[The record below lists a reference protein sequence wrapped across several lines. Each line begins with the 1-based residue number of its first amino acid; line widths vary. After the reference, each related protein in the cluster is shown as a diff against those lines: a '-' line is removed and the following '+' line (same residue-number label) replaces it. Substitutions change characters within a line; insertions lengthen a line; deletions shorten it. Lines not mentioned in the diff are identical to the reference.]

1 MASTSNTLIGG
12 LVSYAIT
19 VAGDPIPGAAQVL
32 SVYIET
38 QVNRI
43 STAKIVLSDGRADKG
58 EFKASSSDS
67 FVPGAAVTISAGYDS
82 RNALLF
88 QGIITRQSIRIDGL
102 VGSTLEVECR
112 DAAIKMIVGRK
123 CLTFSQQSDSDV
135 ISSIIGTYGLSDSV
149 TPTNTVWPE
158 QVQYYVTDW
167 DFILS
172 RAEING
178 MIITSLNGKVSV
190 FAPDADTTSVYTG
203 GFGSG
208 LMEFNADL
216 DAITQLSSATA
227 TAWDYQN
234 QEVNTGQASNS
245 YAGPGNLS
253 SSTLAKVAGLENYS
267 MQTSAPFQS
276 VDLSNWAKA
285 QLIKSAYSKI
295 QGEAKFMG
303 TNAINPG
310 NYITLQG
317 LGDRFS
323 GNHIVS
329 TVKHDISKGNWT
341 TSVAIGLSPLWFIEE
356 PDVMAPSASGL
367 LPGAR
372 GLFNGTVLKIF
383 DDPVNQFRILVK
395 VPLFDANGAGIW
407 ARLANFYSTSN
418 AGAFF
423 MPEVGDEVVLGFL
436 NEDPRSPVILGSM
449 YSSSKLSPYKGLTPN
464 EKNSMKA
471 IVSKTGI
478 AIKFDDENKVL
489 TIVTP
494 DNNTLILSD
503 KDKKITLQDNNQNS
517 VILSADG
524 IALKSPKDISINAD
538 GKVNITGAQGVT
550 VAASAG
556 DVSITGIN
564 INETADSQYSAK
576 GAETATI
583 NSGME
588 LTLKSAMIMIN

>member
-1 MASTSNTLIGG
+1 MANTSNTPIGG

-19 VAGDPIPGAAQVL
+19 VAGNAIPSTAQVL

-43 STAKIVLSDGRADKG
+43 STARIVITDGRADKG
-58 EFKASSSDS
+58 EFSTSSSAI
-67 FVPGAAVTISAGYDS
+67 FVPGASVAISAGYDS
-82 RNALLF
+82 KNTLLF
-88 QGIITRQSIRIDGL
+88 KGIITRQSIRIDGL

-123 CLTFSQQSDSDV
+123 CLTFSQQSDSD
-135 ISSIIGTYGLSDSV
+135 IITSIIGTYGLSASV
-149 TPTNTVWPE
+149 TATNTVWPE

-178 MIITSLNGKVSV
+178 MIVTTLNGNIAV
-190 FAPDADTTSVYTG
+190 FAPDANTASVYTS

-208 LMEFNADL
+208 LIEFNADL

-253 SSTLAKVAGLENYS
+253 SSTLAKVVGLENYQL
-267 MQTSAPFQS
+267 QTSAPFQS
-276 VDLSNWAKA
+276 TDLTNWAKA
-285 QLIKSAYSKI
+285 QLAKSAYSKI

-323 GNHIVS
+323 GDHIVS
-329 TVKHDISKGNWT
+329 TVRHDISKGNWT
-341 TSVAIGLSPLWFIEE
+341 TRASIGLSPMWFIEE

-372 GLFNGTVLKIF
+372 GLFNGTVVKIF
-383 DDPVNQFRILVK
+383 DDPLNQFRILVN
-395 VPLFDANGAGIW
+395 VPLF
-407 ARLANFYSTSN
+407 F
-418 AGAFF
+418 
-423 MPEVGDEVVLGFL
+423 
-436 NEDPRSPVILGSM
+436 
-449 YSSSKLSPYKGLTPN
+449 
-464 EKNSMKA
+464 
-471 IVSKTGI
+471 
-478 AIKFDDENKVL
+478 
-489 TIVTP
+489 
-494 DNNTLILSD
+494 
-503 KDKKITLQDNNQNS
+503 
-517 VILSADG
+517 
-524 IALKSPKDISINAD
+524 
-538 GKVNITGAQGVT
+538 
-550 VAASAG
+550 
-556 DVSITGIN
+556 
-564 INETADSQYSAK
+564 
-576 GAETATI
+576 
-583 NSGME
+583 
-588 LTLKSAMIMIN
+588 